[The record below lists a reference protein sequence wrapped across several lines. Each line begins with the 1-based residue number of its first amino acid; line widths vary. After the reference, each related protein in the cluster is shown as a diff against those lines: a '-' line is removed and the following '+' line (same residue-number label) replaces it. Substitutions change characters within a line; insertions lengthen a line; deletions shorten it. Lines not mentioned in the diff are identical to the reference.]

1 MAQDAH
7 LFSVRRPRET
17 LGAISNNVSAI
28 PMPASAMKRS
38 SSIGNMQQAPGTG
51 QHKRSVS
58 ASRMSLAP
66 GRPNQPVFSRSSSGN
81 NLADFGMSTVQR
93 PSSQNLMAS
102 TGRKSL
108 MPGTF
113 SLATSTPGP
122 SQQSSQESQRRSSV
136 YNSRPSVG
144 LGPASHQSFFA
155 TAPPQT
161 GMPVDPRR
169 LKDPNTRAQMG
180 QELMEFLTQRN
191 FELEMK
197 HTLTHKTM
205 TSPTQKDFNLVFQFL
220 YHCIDPAY
228 RFQKNIDAEVPPLLK
243 QMRYPFE
250 KNISKSQLAAVGGNN
265 WSTFLGLL
273 HWMMQ
278 LAKMMEAY
286 AMGQFDDACAEAG
299 FDVGADRITFQ
310 FLSDA
315 YRTWLSVEDDED
327 DEDEA
332 QKLIQP
338 HIDAMAAAFEA
349 ANSANLEQLK
359 ALEEEGRQLQEQID
373 ELGKSAPRLAKLDE
387 QIKVLEEDRG
397 KFENY
402 NMSMEAKVEKYEHRA
417 QVLEEEIRKIEVE
430 LQEAEDDRRALQDA
444 VDQQGLSVQDI
455 DRMNTE
461 RKRLQTGVE
470 SAAVRLEEVRE
481 VVGQREAETGQKLE
495 ELEDVVSKYN
505 SLGYQIGIIPS
516 DAPNAHGKQYEL
528 VLTVNQGPD
537 FATSQMGGSQS
548 HEGDR
553 LLADAGNGYQPHHLL
568 NLDLR
573 GSVKS
578 NIISLRKEVSERRN
592 NALEQDMNNHELLDK
607 IKEAIDD
614 KQAEVETLGHRV
626 RAAEQEFEGTKET
639 TNAQKMKSDAQIEK
653 MEKELQRMRA
663 GLTESVQLM
672 EQREMNTNLEYEQL
686 TLKSASLRE
695 ELHTELEKIM
705 NDIIKFKVHI
715 QTSLEGYEEFVAQE
729 VEAECEEQEAA
740 EAAEMAEE
748 DGEGD
753 ED

>member
-28 PMPASAMKRS
+28 PMPTSAMKRS
-38 SSIGNMQQAPGTG
+38 SSIGHFQQPPTTG
-51 QHKRSVS
+51 QQHKRSTS

-66 GRPNQPVFSRSSSGN
+66 GKPSQPVFTRSSSGN
-81 NLADFGMSTVQR
+81 NLVEMGASTVQR
-93 PSSQNLMAS
+93 PQSQNFLAG

-108 MPGTF
+108 MPGAF
-113 SLATSTPGP
+113 SLATSTPAP
-122 SQQSSQESQRRSSV
+122 AQQSTQDSQRRSSV
-136 YNSRPSVG
+136 YSARPSMG
-144 LGPASHQSFFA
+144 LGPVAHQSFFA
-155 TAPPQT
+155 TAPPQN
-161 GMPVDPRR
+161 GIPVDPRR
-169 LKDPNTRAQMG
+169 LKDPSTRAQMG

-205 TSPTQKDFNLVFQFL
+205 TSPTQKDFNLCFQFL
-220 YHCIDPAY
+220 YHCIDPAF

-286 AMGQFDDACAEAG
+286 ATGHYDDACAEAG
-299 FDVGADRITFQ
+299 FDTAADRITFQ

-332 QKLIQP
+332 QRLIQP
-338 HIDAMAAAFEA
+338 HIDVMAQAFET
-349 ANSANLEQLK
+349 ANSQNLEQLR
-359 ALEEEGRQLQEQID
+359 ALEDESKGLQEQID
-373 ELGKSAPRLAKLDE
+373 DLGKSAPRLAKLDE

-397 KFENY
+397 KFEAY
-402 NMSMEAKVEKYEHRA
+402 NTSMEAKVEKYQNRA
-417 QVLEEEIRKIEVE
+417 RMLEEEMQKIEAE
-430 LQEAEDDRRALQDA
+430 LQAAEEDRKALQAA
-444 VDQQGLSVQDI
+444 VDAQGITVQDI
-455 DRMNTE
+455 DRMTTE

-470 SAAVRLEEVRE
+470 NAAARLDECREIVRA
-481 VVGQREAETGQKLE
+481 REAEAGQNLE
-495 ELEDVVSKYN
+495 VLEDAVSKYN
-505 SLGYQIGIIPS
+505 SLGYLVGIIPS
-516 DAPNAHGKQYEL
+516 DAPNAHGDNFEL
-528 VLTVNQGPD
+528 VLNVNQGPD
-537 FATSQMGGSQS
+537 FGGSRMGSSQVS
-548 HEGDR
+548 DSDR
-553 LLADAGNGYQPHHLL
+553 LLADAGNGYQPHHLP
-568 NLDLR
+568 NIDLR
-573 GSVKS
+573 GFVKNS
-578 NIISLRKEVSERRN
+578 IATLRHEINERSTA
-592 NALEQDMNNHELLDK
+592 ALEKDLGNQELLNK
-607 IKEAIDD
+607 ISEAIED
-614 KQAEVETLGHRV
+614 KVAEVETLSHRV
-626 RAAEQEFEGTKET
+626 RAAEQEFEETKEN

-672 EQREMNTNLEYEQL
+672 EQREMNTNIEYEQL

-695 ELHTELEKIM
+695 ELHTELERM
-705 NDIIKFKVHI
+705 LNDIIKFKVHV

-740 EAAEMAEE
+740 EAAALEEE

-753 ED
+753 E